1 MTPDAYMDLKEK
13 VRAAGYA
20 HEIDW
25 AEELAPIQS
34 SWRFFLEYIW
44 VVVNSGMKEQIAR
57 KIYKRILDALEE
69 DKMPPTVFGHK
80 AKAQAMVE
88 VLANLTDTFHK
99 YRSIGSDEERIEF
112 LQTLPWI
119 GPITKYHL
127 AKNLGITT
135 VAKPDRHLARI
146 AKGFK
151 TTAQELCEQI
161 SRATGDTVALV
172 DLVIWR
178 AANLGFV

>member
-1 MTPDAYMDLKEK
+1 MTPDTYMDLKEK

-20 HEIDW
+20 HEVDW
-25 AEELAPIQS
+25 AEELAPVQS
-34 SWRFFLEYIW
+34 SWRFYLEYVW

-57 KIYKRILDALEE
+57 KIYERIIDALGK
-69 DKMPPTVFGHK
+69 DKLPSTVFGHK

-119 GPITKYHL
+119 GPVTKYHL

-135 VAKPDRHLARI
+135 VAKPDRHLVRI
-146 AKGFK
+146 AKLVGL
-151 TTAQELCEQI
+151 TAQKLCEEI
-161 SRATGDTVALV
+161 SGVTGDTVAVV

>member
-1 MTPDAYMDLKEK
+1 MTHETYMDLKAK
-13 VRAAGYA
+13 VSAAGYA

-25 AEELAPIQS
+25 AHELAPVQR
-34 SWRFFLEYIW
+34 SWRFYLEYIW

-57 KIYKRILDALEE
+57 KIYERIIDALGKDE
-69 DKMPPTVFGHK
+69 MPPTVFGHK

-88 VLANLTDTFHK
+88 VLASLKDTFHK
-99 YRSIGSDEERIEF
+99 YRAIKSDEGRIEF

-135 VAKPDRHLARI
+135 IAKPDRHLVRI
-146 AKGFK
+146 AERVGL
-151 TTAQELCEQI
+151 TAQELCEKI
-161 SRATGDTVALV
+161 SGVTGDTVAVV

>member
-1 MTPDAYMDLKEK
+1 MTPETYMDLKDK
-13 VRAAGYA
+13 ISAAGYA
-20 HEIDW
+20 HEVDW
-25 AEELAPIQS
+25 AEALKPIQNS
-34 SWRFFLEYIW
+34 CQFYYEYVW
-44 VVVNSGMKEQIAR
+44 VVVNSGMKEQVAR
-57 KIYKRILDALEE
+57 KIYARIVKALENGI
-69 DKMPPTVFGHK
+69 MPPKVYGHK
-80 AKAQAMVE
+80 AKAHAMVA
-88 VLANLTDTFHK
+88 LAANLTDTFHK
-99 YRSIGSDEERIEF
+99 YRSIKSDEERIEF

-135 VAKPDRHLARI
+135 IAKPDRHLVRI

-151 TTAQELCEQI
+151 TTAQELCERV
-161 SRATGDTVALV
+161 SLATGDTVAVV